1 MAGRA
6 ARVTPALTGPLP
18 PTPHRPVPAC
28 HGAENTAG
36 RAPRRLAVPACH
48 PPPLSPPRSQDRV
61 TQNPL
66 VRQPGPS
73 PRGGAARADAAASS
87 SESEPTPRAV
97 TVTDP
102 GLHGQRQAGRDRRR
116 VLPSPF
122 SSQLRPP
129 AGAGGNRGSVLG
141 SCSRP
146 QRRASARGAVSWP
159 LRILN
164 HDCRQGA
171 QKPFLSPTP

>member
-18 PTPHRPVPAC
+18 PTP
-28 HGAENTAG
+28 
-36 RAPRRLAVPACH
+36 
-48 PPPLSPPRSQDRV
+48 PPPCACMSRGGEHRRPRPSPPGSSRLSPASSVPSQE
-61 TQNPL
+61 
-66 VRQPGPS
+66 PGPGHAE
-73 PRGGAARADAAASS
+73 PTGPAARALATGRGGPCRRAASS
-87 SESEPTPRAV
+87 SEPTPRAV

-164 HDCRQGA
+164 YDCHQGA